1 MASNSNHTSGQN
13 SKDKLSNGSRA
24 MLRTLEE
31 NKVQTIFGYPGGVLL
46 GLYDEIYAQNKI
58 RHILVRHEQGA
69 AHAADGYSRVAG
81 KPGVCLATSG
91 PGATNLLTGICSA
104 HMDSISIVALTGQVS
119 SEMIG
124 KDAFQ
129 EADLFN
135 LSLPI
140 TKHNY
145 LVRETHKIP
154 KIINEAFVISQSGR
168 PGPVLVDLPKD
179 ILNKSIDWTDVSEEI
194 DLPGL
199 SRLNEI
205 PAETFLEAV
214 KLILEAKKPVI
225 YVGGGVISSGAHKE
239 TLQLAESCKIPLVWT
254 LMGKGAVSD
263 EHPLNLGMLGM
274 HGMPAANFAV
284 YESDLL
290 IAVGV
295 RFDDRATGKLETFA
309 PNAKVIHLDIDPAE
323 MGKNRKIIPGVDVSL
338 LGDAKKVLQELLKT
352 LNNRKGDTKDWLEKV
367 KSWEQDYPLDD
378 GESQEF
384 ITPKLVF
391 RLLNEL
397 TEDAI
402 YTTDVGQHQ
411 MWAAQYLKIKNPRRW
426 ITSGGLGT
434 MGFGLPAAIGA
445 KAAVQDLGMHNP
457 VICISGDGSF
467 QMCQQEIGTMV
478 AHQIPVVTIILN
490 NGNLGMVRQWQ
501 ELFFDR
507 HYSFSDLRSGSP
519 DYQKL
524 AEAYGIKGL
533 RVNSPKDL
541 REIIKN
547 AIELNE
553 PVILDLELHPEA
565 NVFPIVPP
573 GGSNHRAEGIGL
585 STVPGNRSVDEYDKD
600 VLRAPVNDISRVV
613 TQTHNGMIPA
623 ANVQKTITLSEGL
636 KK

>member
-1 MASNSNHTSGQN
+1 MSKNPENSSNKQAN
-13 SKDKLSNGSRA
+13 SQYTGSRA
-24 MLRTLEE
+24 LLKTLED

-58 RHILVRHEQGA
+58 RHVLVRHEQGA
-69 AHAADGYSRVAG
+69 AHAADCYSRVVG

-104 HMDSISIVALTGQVS
+104 NMDSISIIALTGQVPS
-119 SEMIG
+119 NMIG

-145 LVRETHKIP
+145 LVRNTEKIP
-154 KIINEAFVISQSGR
+154 KTVNQAFEIAKAGR

-179 ILNKSIDWTDVSEEI
+179 ILNQSIDWTNNDSKP
-194 DLPGL
+194 DLTGL
-199 SRLNEI
+199 QKLKGISQQDLLAAVQLI
-205 PAETFLEAV
+205 QAAE
-214 KLILEAKKPVI
+214 KPVL
-225 YVGGGVISSGAHKE
+225 YFGGGVISSEAGNEVE
-239 TLQLAESCKIPLVWT
+239 TLANIATIPMVWT

-274 HGMPAANFAV
+274 HGMPAANFAI

-309 PNAKVIHLDIDPAE
+309 PNAKVIHIDIDPAE
-323 MGKNRKIIPGVDVSL
+323 IGKNRKIKPGVDISL
-338 LGDAKKVLQELLKT
+338 IGDAKDVLKQLLGILGNKAS
-352 LNNRKGDTKDWLEKV
+352 NNTKDWLTKV
-367 KSWEQDYPLDD
+367 KSWEADYPLDA
-378 GESQEF
+378 QELEEH
-384 ITPKLVF
+384 ITPSLVF
-391 RLLNEL
+391 RLLNEIA
-397 TEDAI
+397 EDAI

-411 MWAAQYLKIKNPRRW
+411 MWAAQYLKLKKPRRW
-426 ITSGGLGT
+426 VTSGGLGT

-445 KAAVQDLGMHNP
+445 KAAVQDLGLDIP

-467 QMCQQEIGTMV
+467 QMCEQEIGTMV
-478 AHQIPVVTIILN
+478 AHQIPVICIILN

-501 ELFFDR
+501 ELFFER

-519 DYQKL
+519 DYAKL
-524 AEAYGIKGL
+524 AEAYGIEGQ
-533 RVNSPKDL
+533 RVATPQNLK
-541 REIIKN
+541 EILKN
-547 AIELNE
+547 AISSNK

-573 GGSNHRAEGIGL
+573 GGSNHRAEGIGMTTLPTNL
-585 STVPGNRSVDEYDKD
+585 SVEEYEKD
-600 VLRAPVNDISRVV
+600 VLRAPVNEVSRL
-613 TQTHNGMIPA
+613 TPYN
-623 ANVQKTITLSEGL
+623 KTPNNSKSKTASKSSEA
-636 KK
+636 